1 MCKTAVDRPAQRES
15 LVMVIVVS
23 RVQLRSLRIAL
34 RLGSQLGEG
43 IELKDIVIASVRSLS
58 SQRNLP
64 ISLPTTSNS
73 STRRRTRER
82 RRERMSASAEGDPQ
96 GCTENQVKSMLARS
110 PVGAKLSRW
119 VSCGKGSVAAVRR
132 APLSTEH
139 RACTHARSRMRILA
153 LPPALPLALP
163 PTANR

>member
-1 MCKTAVDRPAQRES
+1 MYKTAVDRPAQRES

-43 IELKDIVIASVRSLS
+43 IELKDTVISALRSS
-58 SQRNLP
+58 Y
-64 ISLPTTSNS
+64 ISPHHPGNQPPTTSNS
-73 STRRRTRER
+73 STRER

>member
-1 MCKTAVDRPAQRES
+1 
-15 LVMVIVVS
+15 
-23 RVQLRSLRIAL
+23 
-34 RLGSQLGEG
+34 
-43 IELKDIVIASVRSLS
+43 
-58 SQRNLP
+58 
-64 ISLPTTSNS
+64 
-73 STRRRTRER
+73 
-82 RRERMSASAEGDPQ
+82 MSASAEGDPQ

-153 LPPALPLALP
+153 LPPALPLTHPTHSKMTHVTPALRSVDWWRRQLDP
-163 PTANR
+163 LSFARFRQHAAAAVTVCRAVAVLHVIAR